1 MEEAWPAKKEQL
13 QKVWYLYD
21 SRQDHKP
28 SSLRQAVSWAVR
40 EGLLELPEPDP
51 EGDLAEEMGQAIR
64 EEYKTDAQGRRYR
77 VNHAVRATK
86 SGVQYTLWGVMGF
99 AKPEHVEK
107 AFAQRRELIVGE
119 SFQLKIDVD
128 VFNDL
133 HDGERPAFQLVLDYT
148 DDVAEREQLM
158 LRHYSRKVA

>member
-1 MEEAWPAKKEQL
+1 MPSKKEQF
-13 QKVWYLYD
+13 QQIWHRYD

-28 SSLRQAVSWAVR
+28 SSLRQAVGWAVE

-51 EGDLAEEMGQAIR
+51 IGDLAEQMGQAIR
-64 EEYKTDAQGRRYR
+64 EEYKTDANGRRYR
-77 VNHAVRATK
+77 VNHAVRVTK
-86 SGVQYTLWGVMGF
+86 SGVQYTFWGVLGF
-99 AKPEHVEK
+99 AKPEHFVK
-107 AFAQRRELIVGE
+107 AFGQRRELIVGE

-133 HDGERPAFQLVLDYT
+133 NEGKYPVFQLVLNYT

-158 LRHYSRKVA
+158 LRHYTRRVA

>member
-1 MEEAWPAKKEQL
+1 MAVPSKKEQF
-13 QKVWYLYD
+13 QQIWHRYD

-28 SSLRQAVSWAVR
+28 SSLRQAVAWAVE

-51 EGDLAEEMGQAIR
+51 IGDLAEQMGQAVR

-77 VNHAVRATK
+77 VNHAVRVTK
-86 SGVQYTLWGVMGF
+86 SGVQYTFWGVLGF
-99 AKPEHVEK
+99 AKPEHFVK
-107 AFAQRRELIVGE
+107 AFGQRRELIVGE

-133 HDGERPAFQLVLDYT
+133 NAGKYPAFQLVLNYT
-148 DDVAEREQLM
+148 DDIAEREQLM
-158 LRHYSRKVA
+158 LRHYTRRVA